1 MMAGKHILGLGL
13 MSALAILMVLPTNP
27 RTGEAGQVGSTYKVL
42 APISRGNLTIFP
54 VVTDRTHDTRNFLT
68 LDEGV
73 RSGEVIVSEAGSV
86 RPLVRRRQDYI
97 PPGLGAQVNSL
108 V

>member
-1 MMAGKHILGLGL
+1 MGPEL
-13 MSALAILMVLPTNP
+13 
-27 RTGEAGQVGSTYKVL
+27 GEAGQVGSTYKVL

-86 RPLVRRRQDYI
+86 RPLIRGRDPYFPPAARR
-97 PPGLGAQVNSL
+97 
-108 V
+108 